1 MLPNLKVKL
10 KDRHWISRTTALIGD
25 EKLDK
30 LINSHV
36 LVVGLGGIGSF
47 AAEFIARAGVG
58 KMTIVD
64 GDVVD
69 PTNRNRQLP
78 ALSSTHG
85 ISKADWMAGRLK
97 DINPEIELTV
107 VKEFLSPEKA
117 FQIVEMA
124 DYDYIIDA
132 IDSITPKINLLVAAH
147 RLNKKIVMSGG
158 AGGKLDPTKLIVDD
172 LANTYNCVFVKMVRK
187 RLKKEKIYTGIPVVF
202 STELPDRNSL
212 IMTDGKNYKKSA
224 YGTISYLPA
233 AFGSVCAS
241 VVIRDLIK
249 D

>member
-1 MLPNLKVKL
+1 
-10 KDRHWISRTTALIGD
+10 
-25 EKLDK
+25 
-30 LINSHV
+30 
-36 LVVGLGGIGSF
+36 
-47 AAEFIARAGVG
+47 
-58 KMTIVD
+58 D

-78 ALSSTHG
+78 AMSSTHG
-85 ISKADWMAGRLK
+85 VSKADWMAARIK
-97 DINPEIELTV
+97 DINPEIELNV
-107 VKEFLSPEKA
+107 VKEFLSPKKA
-117 FQIVEMA
+117 YEIVSLY

-132 IDSITPKINLLVAAH
+132 IDSITPKINLLKAAYD
-147 RLNKKIVMSGG
+147 LKKKIVMSGG
-158 AGGKLDPTKLIVDD
+158 AGGKMDPTKLTVDD

-212 IMTDGKNYKKSA
+212 ILTDGKNYKKSA

-233 AFGSVCAS
+233 AFGGVCAS

-249 D
+249 